1 MAGEGKGGKLLIIE
15 DDAQI
20 NQILYDGLTQ
30 EGYTCTQAYSGSEG
44 LLQLGRGEF
53 QLILLDLML
62 PGLSGE
68 RFMQEMREMR
78 EMQELQE
85 QRQSAIP
92 VIVLTAKDQLD
103 HKLNLFALGAVDYVT
118 KPFALSEL
126 AARIQVHI
134 KREQAPSA
142 PSSYRYK
149 QLQLD
154 GEAYRVTLE
163 GQDIILTRQEY
174 KILELLVK
182 HPQRVYTKQ
191 DLYELAWDEPYLGE
205 DKTITVHISNIRN
218 KLKACSSDS
227 YIDTVWGIGFRMS
240 P

>member
-44 LLQLGRGEF
+44 LLQLERSEF

-68 RFMQEMREMR
+68 RFMQEMLEIQEMR
-78 EMQELQE
+78 E

-126 AARIQVHI
+126 TARIQVHI

-154 GEAYRVTLE
+154 GETYRVTLADQE
-163 GQDIILTRQEY
+163 IILTRQEY
-174 KILELLVK
+174 KILEVLVK

-218 KLKACSSDS
+218 KLKGCSSDS